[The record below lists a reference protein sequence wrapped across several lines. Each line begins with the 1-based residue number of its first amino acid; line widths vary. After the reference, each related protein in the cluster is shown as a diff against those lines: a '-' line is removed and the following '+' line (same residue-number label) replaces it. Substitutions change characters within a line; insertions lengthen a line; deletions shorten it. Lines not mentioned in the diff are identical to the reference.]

1 MMTPAA
7 SRVEDDMGCWFDV
20 DLEYHTIGCEQRA
33 SRHCMIDGEVIYNT
47 CGSELDRHG
56 RCKTNPSHTENDVCV
71 SYFGVHVKCSRGD
84 LYWTINEVTDE
95 DGYEFTLTNEQ
106 RQYLENHAMW
116 LEQGNYFER
125 FWDGDYDD

>member
-20 DLEYHTIGCEQRA
+20 GLKYHTIGCEQR
-33 SRHCMIDGEVIYNT
+33 SGKHRMVEGKMIYST

-56 RCKTNPSHTENDVCV
+56 RCEMNPSHTENDVCV
-71 SYFGVHVKCSRGD
+71 SYFDVRVECSRGD
-84 LYWTINEVTDE
+84 LYWTIDQVTDR
-95 DGYEFTLTNEQ
+95 DGYEFTLSDEQ
-106 RQYLENHAMW
+106 RQYLEDRASW
-116 LEQGNYFER
+116 LEEGGYFER